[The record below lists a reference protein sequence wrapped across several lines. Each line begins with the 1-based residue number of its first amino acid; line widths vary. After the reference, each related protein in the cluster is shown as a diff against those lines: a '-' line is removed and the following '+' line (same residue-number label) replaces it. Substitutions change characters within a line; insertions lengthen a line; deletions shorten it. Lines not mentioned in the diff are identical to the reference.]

1 MAAHASSAPPSIPG
15 FQLSN
20 EDSGPLKHAVA
31 ELIHRE
37 GNTRFPGAQPV
48 SFARQHVAELQ
59 QREYFMCEK
68 TDGLR
73 CLLFF
78 HFVDSERGFEPVT
91 FLIDRKNNYYEVKP
105 PIRVPY
111 HGALFQKEAFLYATI
126 LDGELVNDLYPDGT
140 TKLIFYAFDCLA
152 ADGEN
157 YTDKPLSKRL
167 WALKERVIKP
177 WHTYLTQ
184 TKSLMPL
191 VPFQVKEKEQQLAY
205 HISYVFDQV
214 MPKLKHGNDGLI
226 FTCKDTKYEFGTDN
240 HILKWKPPHENTIDF
255 KLRLGEFPMIEAS
268 PDDEDP
274 SPYPDYDAMPT
285 KFELLVNHG
294 NNRYRPFAHRL
305 SVTPQDWEMLKGL
318 KQRLDG
324 RIIECYRDTD
334 GRWKFKKDD
343 DGTPRWR
350 DDKADANHVSTV
362 ESVLGSIEDPVT
374 EQDLRTSE
382 SAIKKAVK
390 QMQAGGQF
398 QESENPNK
406 RRRVDDVN
414 GH

>member
-1 MAAHASSAPPSIPG
+1 MAAHTSSAPPSIPG
-15 FQLSN
+15 YQLSN
-20 EDSGPLKHAVA
+20 EDCVGLKHTVA
-31 ELIHRE
+31 ELVHRE

-48 SFARQHVAELQ
+48 SFARQHLAELQ

-73 CLLFF
+73 CLLFL
-78 HFVDSERGFEPVT
+78 HYTDTERGFEPVT

-111 HGALFQKEAFLYATI
+111 HGSPFQQEAFLYATI

-152 ADGEN
+152 ADSEN
-157 YTDKPLSKRL
+157 FTDKPLSKRL

-191 VPFQVKEKEQQLAY
+191 EPFQVKEKEQQSSY
-205 HISYVFDQV
+205 HISYLFDQV

-226 FTCKDTKYEFGTDN
+226 FTYP

-255 KLRLGEFPMIEAS
+255 KLRLGEFPIIE
-268 PDDEDP
+268 PPLDDEDQ
-274 SPYPDYDAMPT
+274 SPYVDYDAMPT
-285 KFELLVNHG
+285 SFDLHVNHG
-294 NNRYRPFAHRL
+294 SNKYRPFAHKL
-305 SVTPQDWEMLKGL
+305 SVTLEEWEMLKGL

-324 RIIECYRDTD
+324 RIIECFRDAD

-382 SAIKKAVK
+382 GAIKRAIK
-390 QMQAGGQF
+390 QMQAGGQY
-398 QESENPNK
+398 QEPDHANKK
-406 RRRVDDVN
+406 RRIDDVN

>member
-1 MAAHASSAPPSIPG
+1 MAAHKSSAPPAIPG

-20 EDSGPLKHAVA
+20 EDAGPLKHTVA
-31 ELIHRE
+31 ALIQRE

-78 HFVDSERGFEPVT
+78 HFVDSEQGFEPVT

-111 HGALFQKEAFLYATI
+111 HGALFQQEAFLYATI
-126 LDGELVNDLYPDGT
+126 LDGELVNDLYPDGS

-191 VPFQVKEKEQQLAY
+191 VPFQVKEKEQQSAY
-205 HISYVFDQV
+205 HIAYVFDQV

-226 FTCKDTKYEFGTDN
+226 FTCKDTK
-240 HILKWKPPHENTIDF
+240 
-255 KLRLGEFPMIEAS
+255 
-268 PDDEDP
+268 
-274 SPYPDYDAMPT
+274 
-285 KFELLVNHG
+285 
-294 NNRYRPFAHRL
+294 
-305 SVTPQDWEMLKGL
+305 
-318 KQRLDG
+318 
-324 RIIECYRDTD
+324 
-334 GRWKFKKDD
+334 
-343 DGTPRWR
+343 
-350 DDKADANHVSTV
+350 
-362 ESVLGSIEDPVT
+362 
-374 EQDLRTSE
+374 
-382 SAIKKAVK
+382 
-390 QMQAGGQF
+390 
-398 QESENPNK
+398 
-406 RRRVDDVN
+406 
-414 GH
+414 